1 MNSIKI
7 ICYHLPKSDLSFL
20 NTYDFG
26 NLNIHLIGIY
36 DEVPEF
42 VATISTTSPNIILLN
57 SLANKD
63 DLYILLNELKK
74 ISPNTIKILW
84 SSIYSDFILNEVL
97 GLGIHKVIRKSNNGQ
112 NLIEEILLL
121 LNDYSNILNS
131 NITIA

>member
-1 MNSIKI
+1 MDSIKI
-7 ICYHLPKSDLSFL
+7 ICYQLPKSELYFF
-20 NTYDFG
+20 NTFDFG
-26 NLNIHLIGIY
+26 DLNIQIIGIF

-42 VATISTTSPNIILLN
+42 VSKISSGSPNIILLN
-57 SLANKD
+57 SLTSTG
-63 DLYILLNELKK
+63 DLYFLINEIKK
-74 ISPNTIKILW
+74 VAPNAIRILW

-97 GLGIHKVIRKSNNGQ
+97 GLGIHKVIRKSNKGQ